1 MSKTSLA
8 AAILLLSAA
17 AMPAH
22 AQSSIAGRWV
32 TENNRAVVNIQP
44 CGNAFCGRVER
55 ILVDEPGAADARDRR
70 NPDPSLRD
78 RRIVGSRILW
88 GFTRNGNAY
97 SGGRL
102 YDPESGRTV
111 DGRLALNGNRL
122 RVTGC
127 VLGGTICRTQNW
139 TRRR

>member
-1 MSKTSLA
+1 MTKTSLLA
-8 AAILLLSAA
+8 GALLLTV
-17 AMPAH
+17 AMPLQ
-22 AQSSIAGRWV
+22 AQSSIAGRWA
-32 TENNRAVVNIQP
+32 TENNRAIVNIQP
-44 CGNAFCGRVER
+44 CGNAICGRVER

-70 NPDPSLRD
+70 NPDPSLRN

-88 GFTRNGNAY
+88 GFTRDGTTY
-97 SGGRL
+97 RGGQL

-111 DGRLALNGNRL
+111 DGRLALSGNTL

-139 TRRR
+139 TRR